1 MQKLKKNSRKSLF
14 LFAFT
19 SILLL
24 TGTQIILAQQ
34 PNSPKPEEGGQN
46 VPSSN
51 QPNQNPSED
60 ETDTNT
66 ETNNLRPLTQSDS
79 ILSLEAGKKV
89 MSEAKEAISTQQYEL
104 AANKLQ
110 EARKIFN
117 QLNQFYLKLY
127 NSFSGIENRIAESQ
141 RKKALETGQ
150 VRDEATY
157 QLALVHRAQN
167 QPELAVPLLIQVIQS
182 QGPTSELGKKSYQQL
197 FELGFVDTPYATSD
211 N

>member
-1 MQKLKKNSRKSLF
+1 MQNLKIYSLKSRF

-24 TGTQIILAQQ
+24 AGTQITLAQET
-34 PNSPKPEEGGQN
+34 NSPKPEENSQEA
-46 VPSSN
+46 PS
-51 QPNQNPSED
+51 QNPSEANPS
-60 ETDTNT
+60 EEGT
-66 ETNNLRPLTQSDS
+66 EPDNLRPLTQEDS
-79 ILSLEAGKKV
+79 LLSLEAGKKV
-89 MSEAKEAISTQQYEL
+89 MTQAKDAISTQQYEV

-150 VRDEATY
+150 MRDEATY

-197 FELGFVDTPYATSD
+197 FELGFVDTPYATSE
-211 N
+211 